1 MNNQNQNAVENVE
14 VTVAETK
21 GAKAKAMAMAAGN
34 KVKNA
39 ATSKIGCFIGGV
51 VTGVAGTLG
60 AQKVASMNADSKAL
74 RALQAAE
81 LTTTAPARGTR
92 RADY

>member
-1 MNNQNQNAVENVE
+1 MENTKNVAVENVE
-14 VTVAETK
+14 VAVAETK
-21 GAKAKAMAMAAGN
+21 GAKMKAMAAAAGN
-34 KVKNA
+34 KAKEA
-39 ATSKIGCFIGGV
+39 ATSKLGCFIGGV